1 MRKGTG
7 WMWKR
12 KIKIK
17 GKKNFRGMH
26 SFQTGKKETFI
37 EGITEP

>member
-7 WMWKR
+7 WIWKR
-12 KIKIK
+12 KIKNK
-17 GKKNFRGMH
+17 GKKNFRRMH
-26 SFQTGKKETFI
+26 GFQSGKKETFI